1 MATSTTTSIIASIP
15 AFFSA
20 LGITDFVD
28 IAIAAFFMYLILIF
42 IKQTRAY
49 FIITTVVL
57 LFGVNYLSTTFNLS
71 LTRQIFQP
79 LLTFVIVIVV
89 VVFQREIR
97 RFFEWFSAGSRR
109 LAQERKAHV
118 SEKMSV
124 VIARALL
131 QLAQQRIGAILVFV
145 GDQPVDIV
153 TAGGFPLDGR
163 ISTPLLLSIF
173 DPSSPGHDGAVLIED
188 HRIRRFGVHLPL
200 AEHYSHY
207 HQRGTRHRAAA
218 GITEK
223 TDAIALV
230 VSEEQ
235 GTIMLSEGGE
245 LREIKEQSEL
255 EKIIEDFLK
264 ESIEM
269 PTSPWND
276 LVWKNF
282 GTKLASIVVSLLLW
296 FVFVYQTGVTTQQF
310 SIPIEFRGL
319 PKQYVIGSADQHE
332 LTVVLSGSYRD
343 FINLDPNRDLKV
355 AIDASTLSVGAE
367 RLKIGSDN
375 VSYPSYFTLLSTSP
389 KTVRVTVTPTATQ
402 ETR

>member
-1 MATSTTTSIIASIP
+1 MLTSTLASVITAIP
-15 AFFSA
+15 VFFTA
-20 LGITDFVD
+20 LGITDFAD

-49 FIITTVVL
+49 FIVTTIVL

-97 RFFEWFSAGSRR
+97 RFFEWFSAGSRH

-131 QLAQQRIGAILVFV
+131 QLAHQRIGAILVFV
-145 GDQPVDIV
+145 GDQPVDTT

-163 ISTPLLLSIF
+163 ISIPLILSLF
-173 DPSSPGHDGAVLIED
+173 DPSSPGHDGAILIED
-188 HRIRRFGVHLPL
+188 HKIRRFGVHLPL

-235 GTIMLSEGGE
+235 GTIMLSERGD
-245 LREIKEQSEL
+245 LREITEQSEL

-264 ESIEM
+264 ENIDV

-282 GTKLASIVVSLLLW
+282 GTKLASIVLSTLLW
-296 FVFVYQTGVTTQQF
+296 FMFVYQTGVTTQQF
-310 SIPIEFRGL
+310 AIPIEFRGL
-319 PKQYVIGSADQHE
+319 PKEYVIGSTDQHE
-332 LTVVLSGSYRD
+332 LIIVLSGSYRD

-355 AIDASTLSVGAE
+355 AIDASKLSVGAE
-367 RLKIGSDN
+367 RLNIGSDN

-389 KTVRVTVTPTATQ
+389 KTLRVTVTPTPPSS
-402 ETR
+402 TR